1 MDTLVGN
8 TKTVP
13 LVKTENIG
21 THTSV
26 PNYEWGRCVLA
37 AACVDFHQVSLYT
50 FFTAGVGRE
59 RAMGDPVD
67 VERRRGAVRRGRRCG
82 ISRYSDCAPL
92 RARLARTHAHTHT
105 RNRTENQ
112 NEYFFGAFW
121 FVLNFFRFFHVDFF
135 TACRFLHLLL
145 LLLLL
150 LIYQGTETKRL
161 GLLPG

>member
-1 MDTLVGN
+1 MNGEDACLRLRVLIFI
-8 TKTVP
+8 KFHYIHFSQ
-13 LVKTENIG
+13 L
-21 THTSV
+21 
-26 PNYEWGRCVLA
+26 EWGERGG
-37 AACVDFHQVSLYT
+37 D
-50 FFTAGVGRE
+50 GRPCRRGKEVRGCQE
-59 RAMGDPVD
+59 RAALWNITIQRLCASP
-67 VERRRGAVRRGRRCG
+67 RA
-82 ISRYSDCAPL
+82 SRAH
-92 RARLARTHAHTHT
+92 ARTHTHT

-150 LIYQGTETKRL
+150 LLIYQGTETKRL